1 MHSGDIPTETVI
13 YPLYQCCFPCCFPC
27 FPAHGW
33 LMMQDIKT
41 SPDYHP
47 DHRISILGAANQC
60 FKLRHGWPSH
70 LDQLEA
76 GLPSRFAG
84 SPKSCKDP
92 KSRASKRK
100 IWADR
105 AGVDKAS
112 APGHEI
118 PSWDP
123 SRLLKKLLDIM
134 PHTATAQSQKSKM
147 PKVLQ
152 KDKRY
157 RMRLGETLQMG
168 LKTCCFEVLP
178 LLDLPQ
184 LELYT
189 GIWHCWPGSTTSSET
204 LTLRLATAD
213 WRTGRSALASV
224 MRSGSNLQAKG
235 LRARAN
241 CVRATNYPLCKRKY
255 TQQYDNIITSPW
267 LEDSNCRML

>member
-13 YPLYQCCFPCCFPC
+13 YPLYQCCFPC

-157 RMRLGETLQMG
+157 VWG
-168 LKTCCFEVLP
+168 LEKHSKWDWKHVVLKSYHF
-178 LLDLPQ
+178 LISHSLSFIQ
-184 LELYT
+184 AF
-189 GIWHCWPGSTTSSET
+189 GIADPGSTTSSET

-235 LRARAN
+235 LRAHAN

>member
-157 RMRLGETLQMG
+157 VWG
-168 LKTCCFEVLP
+168 LEKHSKWDWKHVVLKSYHF
-178 LLDLPQ
+178 LISHSLSFIQ
-184 LELYT
+184 AF
-189 GIWHCWPGSTTSSET
+189 GIADPA
-204 LTLRLATAD
+204 LRLHLKH
-213 WRTGRSALASV
+213 WPSASQLPI
-224 MRSGSNLQAKG
+224 GG
-235 LRARAN
+235 
-241 CVRATNYPLCKRKY
+241 
-255 TQQYDNIITSPW
+255 
-267 LEDSNCRML
+267 LEDQHWRLWWGVGRTSRQRGCVHVPTALEPQIIRFANGTTHSNMTIS